1 MRSAPDE
8 DGVSPPGQIVLLNGA
23 PRAGKSTVA
32 AAMQAASDRA
42 WMILGVDAVM
52 RATPEALRPGI
63 GLRPGGERPD
73 LEPLVERSYL
83 ALYGAIAALA
93 REGLDVAADV
103 GHHEA
108 HSRPLR
114 LWPRCL
120 ARLDSL
126 PVLVVGVRCPLE
138 EIMRRREGSAPHYAR
153 ATAAE
158 PVPAPVRRWQE
169 AVHDPGIYDL
179 EVDTARSSPQA
190 CAEAILAALH
200 EAPTPSAALRITA
213 LR

>member
-1 MRSAPDE
+1 MRPRDDDE
-8 DGVSPPGQIVLLNGA
+8 VRPPGQVVLLNGA
-23 PRAGKSTVA
+23 PRAGKSSIA
-32 AAMQAASDRA
+32 RALQAASNRA
-42 WMILGVDAVM
+42 WMVLGVDAVM
-52 RATPEALRPGI
+52 RVTPKALHPGI
-63 GLRPGGERPD
+63 GLRPGGEHPD

-83 ALYGAIAALA
+83 ALYAATAAIA

-103 GHHEA
+103 GHHNA
-108 HSRPLR
+108 YSRPLR

-120 ARLDSL
+120 ARLEGL

-138 EIMRRREGSAPHYAR
+138 EIMRRRKGSAAHYAR

-169 AVHDPGIYDL
+169 AVHDPGLYDL
-179 EVDTARSSPQA
+179 EVNTARSSPQD

-200 EAPTPSAALRITA
+200 EAPIQSAAQRIAA
-213 LR
+213 LQ